1 MYMNHASPSQILVSG
16 RIHMKKFVSV
26 FFSGISCKIIPEIE
40 QKYFF
45 KAQIVSLYSSHNAT
59 NKLKVNKKN
68 IGHPGYCSR
77 SPNDAYN

>member
-1 MYMNHASPSQILVSG
+1 M
-16 RIHMKKFVSV
+16 KFVSV

-59 NKLKVNKKN
+59 NKLK
-68 IGHPGYCSR
+68 S
-77 SPNDAYN
+77 

>member
-1 MYMNHASPSQILVSG
+1 MYMEPASPSQILVSG
-16 RIHMKKFVSV
+16 RIHMKFVSV